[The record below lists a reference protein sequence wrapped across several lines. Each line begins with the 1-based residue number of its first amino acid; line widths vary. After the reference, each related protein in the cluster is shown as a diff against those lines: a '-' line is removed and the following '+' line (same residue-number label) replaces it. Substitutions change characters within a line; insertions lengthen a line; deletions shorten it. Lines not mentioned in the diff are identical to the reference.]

1 MNNLRKLFTG
11 SSNPALANEI
21 ADYLQQPLGR
31 VTIQRFADGEIYV
44 EIGENIRNAD
54 VYLIQSTCA
63 PVNDHLME
71 LLVMVDTCKRASA
84 NSITL
89 VLPYY
94 GYARQDRKV
103 APRTPITAKL
113 VADLLSAAGADR
125 VVAMDLH
132 AGQIQGFFSTPVD
145 HIYAMPVFLRDIKER
160 FSGKDLIIVSPDAG
174 GVERVRMYSKRLECP
189 IAVIDKRRERANVV
203 ESMNVVGDVRGK
215 VAVLVDDMI
224 DTGGTICQ
232 AAQALLDQG
241 AIEVAAYT
249 THPVFSGPAIDR
261 LSKSV
266 LSHVVCGNTIPLPAA
281 ARDVKKIT
289 QLSVA
294 PMLGEAISRIHAGES
309 VSALFV

>member
-266 LSHVVCGNTIPLPAA
+266 LSHVVCGNSIPLPAA